1 MAKGNIIYR
10 SQEEI
15 EKIRESSLL
24 VGKTLGE
31 LSEHI
36 VPGASTIK
44 LDEIAETFIRDHGA
58 VPAFK
63 DHNPSFSETPF
74 PYSLCISVNEE
85 VVHGM
90 PSSHRALQDGDI
102 VSIDCGVFMNGYYGD
117 SAYTFAVGDI
127 SAKKK
132 KLLDVTKASL
142 YKGIEKAKD
151 GNRLGEVSHA
161 IQKHVEMFGFSIIR
175 EMVGHGVG
183 TSLHEPPEVPNFGKR
198 RSGVMLKEGMV
209 LAIEPMV
216 NMGKRHIGTAQDGWT
231 VFAKDKLPSAHFE
244 HCIAIGKDRAEILST
259 FEYIEN

>member
-10 SQEEI
+10 SREEI
-15 EKIRESSLL
+15 EKIKESSLL

-31 LSEHI
+31 LSKHI
-36 VPGASTIK
+36 APGVPTIK

-90 PSSHRALQDGDI
+90 PSAHRILQEGDI

-117 SAYTFAVGDI
+117 SAYTFKVGEI
-127 SAKKK
+127 HSKKQ
-132 KLLDVTKASL
+132 KLLDVTRDSL
-142 YKGIEKAKD
+142 YKGIEKARD
-151 GNRLGEVSHA
+151 GNRLGEISHA
-161 IQKHVEMFGFSIIR
+161 IQKHVETFGFSIIR

-198 RSGVMLKEGMV
+198 RSGVKLKEGMV

-216 NMGKRHIGTAQDGWT
+216 NMGKRYIGTAQDGWT

-244 HCIAIGKDRAEILST
+244 HCIAIGKEGTEILST